1 MGSWLSG
8 GSRSVIV
15 VGCVDNGIG
24 NTSSRREID
33 THESGAVAGRFLY
46 DLSRNY

>member
-1 MGSWLSG
+1 MGIWFSG

-15 VGCVDNGIG
+15 GCMDKKVA

-33 THESGAVAGRFLY
+33 THEPGALVSRFLY
-46 DLSRNY
+46 DLSGS